1 MICDEVKMVIKV
13 SVIIPVYNSEK
24 YLYQCLESVTGQTLR
39 DIEIILIDDG
49 STDSSYEICEKFQ
62 GQDNR
67 IRLYRQENKGA
78 GVARNYGIQLAT
90 GEYLLFLDSD
100 DFFELDMLQSLYRRA
115 KTTDADITFCDYW
128 EFDDVIKQ
136 DKTVLWS
143 ARKDLIP
150 KKKVFTTYECS
161 NGIFQLCTG
170 AVWTSLYKSS
180 FILKNNLQFSL
191 LKRTNDI
198 FFCKAALAVAEKIS
212 WVEKKLLHYRINV
225 QDTLTTSAD
234 EYPYTI
240 FYAYEQLHDFLMQK
254 NLYYFFEKSFLNK
267 FISAS
272 FTNEIGRLS
281 YPLRFFSEQYFVDK
295 IIPKYQLKTLQKEYF
310 YNQTLY
316 NKIRECIQS
325 NNRSQVLRK
334 WYEEKKSKIVPIV
347 LEVDKKATFT
357 CDVMIRSII
366 EHTTNDYFYDI
377 YVLCN
382 DLPDYVTY
390 EWENM
395 TEKNVHVTAVSIK
408 EDMPILCSTPTFYFS
423 FLIPS
428 LFSYDKILYLH
439 SNSVV
444 QSDIS
449 KLYDTELGDN
459 LIAGVADVLNDQD
472 EKSRIEW
479 GLELLSYVNIGVLL
493 INNKLW
499 REEEI
504 QKKCMEELMYP
515 HHPYPFKDQDIINF
529 ICQDRVLLLD
539 YKWNV
544 LDEALQ
550 HKKDKYELCV
560 ENVDPSEYYIIHY
573 DSNVKPWDLSEN
585 KLSNIWWRYA
595 RKIPSYEAVFFQCI
609 KNKMQEK
616 KQKKSPSGPPKQSK
630 MILDPESLYQLKS
643 TFVKKTLKYLFS
655 FGEKKKMYRV
665 ELDMMLKKLK
675 GA

>member
-13 SVIIPVYNSEK
+13 SVIIPIYNSEK

-62 GQDNR
+62 EQDNR

-90 GEYLLFLDSD
+90 GEYLSFLDSD

-136 DKTVLWS
+136 DKMVPWS

-161 NGIFQLCTG
+161 DGIFQLCTG
-170 AVWTSLYKSS
+170 AAWSSLYKSS
-180 FILKNNLQFSL
+180 LIIKNNLQFSS
-191 LKRTNDI
+191 LKRTNDA
-198 FFCKAALAVAEKIS
+198 FFSKTALAVAEKIS
-212 WVEKKLLHYRINV
+212 WVDKRLLHYRVNV
-225 QDTLTTSAD
+225 QNTLAVSAE
-234 EYPYTI
+234 EYPYTV

-267 FISAS
+267 FIVAFFSY
-272 FTNEIGRLS
+272 EIGRLR
-281 YPLRFFSEQYFVDK
+281 YPFRFFSEQYFVDK
-295 IIPKYQLKTLQKEYF
+295 IIPKYQLKMFPKEYF
-310 YNQTLY
+310 FDQTY
-316 NKIRECIQS
+316 YDKIRKCIQS
-325 NNRSQVLRK
+325 SKKSQFLRK
-334 WYEEKKSKIVPIV
+334 WYEEKKDKIVPVV

-357 CDVMIRSII
+357 CDVIVKSII
-366 EHTTNDYFYDI
+366 EHATNDYFYDI
-377 YVLCN
+377 YVLYN

-390 EWENM
+390 KWENM

-408 EDMPILCSTPTFYFS
+408 ENMPILRSTPTFYFS

-479 GLELLSYVNIGVLL
+479 GLEPLSYVNIGVLL

-504 QKKCMEELMYP
+504 QKKCIEELICP
-515 HHPYPFKDQDIINF
+515 HNPYTFKDQDIINF

-544 LDEALQ
+544 LDEAFQ

-609 KNKMQEK
+609 KNKMQG
-616 KQKKSPSGPPKQSK
+616 KQQKSPSGPSKQSK
-630 MILDPESLYQLKS
+630 MILDPENLYQLKS

-655 FGEKKKMYRV
+655 FGEKKKMYKV